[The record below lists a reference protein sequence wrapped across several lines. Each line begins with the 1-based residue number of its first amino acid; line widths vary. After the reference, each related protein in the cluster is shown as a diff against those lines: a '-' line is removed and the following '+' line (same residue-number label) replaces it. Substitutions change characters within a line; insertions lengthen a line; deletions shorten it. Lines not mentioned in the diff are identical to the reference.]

1 MRLRDL
7 FMSAAL
13 AAVAWTPSHSQSNPQ
28 STPRVGIIVG
38 VNRATANALLLQEDS
53 RMTSSSRS
61 LIRILITS
69 SGAGA
74 PALQV
79 RGALYGS
86 GSSTIEIIDGL
97 TPVEVPI
104 QGPVVSGMVQ
114 AVDVSSRIRVD
125 VLEQQDDESRP
136 LMGAC
141 ARTVLLGEQLRAG
154 RFIRGAA

>member
-1 MRLRDL
+1 M
-7 FMSAAL
+7 
-13 AAVAWTPSHSQSNPQ
+13 
-28 STPRVGIIVG
+28 I
-38 VNRATANALLLQEDS
+38 
-53 RMTSSSRS
+53 SSSRS
-61 LIRILITS
+61 DLRILITS
-69 SGAGA
+69 SGIGA
-74 PALQV
+74 PAIRV

-104 QGPVVSGMVQ
+104 QGPVVSGMIQ
-114 AVDVSSRIRVD
+114 AVNVTSRIWVN
-125 VLEQQDDESRP
+125 VLEQQDNESRP